1 MKSLLATPLSHWS
14 LKKLR
19 AISIDSADMHCQRR
33 QGCYLLVA
41 SGTENDKQ
49 IVELY
54 VGSSEN
60 MALRYQRHVNLIEK
74 CGARMQHFH
83 WRCLQLNDTTPL
95 FIPLSYDSTCDND
108 TLRPRIYA
116 HRSRRLVGP
125 HMEREEHTARSLE
138 HCAEHEATWKG
149 GETLGGLAWRESRDS
164 VSYPCMVLQYTAC

>member
-1 MKSLLATPLSHWS
+1 MKSLLVTPLSRWS

-19 AISIDSADMHCQRR
+19 ALSIDPADMHCQRR

-83 WRCLQLNDTTPL
+83 WRCLQLDDTTPL

-108 TLRPRIYA
+108 TLRF
-116 HRSRRLVGP
+116 
-125 HMEREEHTARSLE
+125 
-138 HCAEHEATWKG
+138 
-149 GETLGGLAWRESRDS
+149 RESMHIAFIGSWGRTMS
-164 VSYPCMVLQYTAC
+164 VKNIQREAWSIVRNMRLPGKEERLPEGWRGANREIP